1 MKRPFLDETNGRV
14 YSVRMDHGIGNA
26 GGLRIHPLLDKDAP
40 VRPSVYSRP
49 PWHLVECVETGFVY
63 LANPPQY
70 AQLDEEFSWEKTKAE
85 ENAKRVQEE
94 PVVAW
99 ISKWSKFIRRSF
111 RRERRIQR
119 EAMQLLIATGNPSPT
134 VLDLGCGSGRTLLGL
149 TVYAKKEC
157 GIKVIPIGI
166 EISRKLAA
174 KAHANLVGYNGEVIH
189 APAVEGLGGL
199 AGLSVDLILLSSY
212 LEHETQPLEALKLCH
227 RTLASGAAIIIKV
240 PNFASI
246 NRRVRRQRW
255 CGFRFPDHVNYF
267 TPRSLRMLVDKAG
280 FEVARMNFFDR
291 LPTSDNMWLIA
302 RKRS

>member
-1 MKRPFLDETNGRV
+1 MKRLSLDDTIGRV
-14 YSVRMDHGIGNA
+14 YRVRMDQGIGKA
-26 GGLRIHPLLDKDAP
+26 ESLRTHPLLDQDSP

-49 PWHLVECVETGFVY
+49 PWHLVECLETGFVY
-63 LANPPQY
+63 LANPPEY

-85 ENAKRVQEE
+85 ENAKRIHEE

-119 EAMQLLIATGNPSPT
+119 EAMQLLTATGNPSPT

-149 TVYAKKEC
+149 TERAKDC
-157 GIKVIPIGI
+157 GINVIPIGI

-189 APAVEGLGGL
+189 APAVEGLGQL

-212 LEHETQPLEALKLCH
+212 LEHETQPLEALRLCH

-240 PNFASI
+240 PNFASL
-246 NRRVRRQRW
+246 NRRVRQERW

-267 TPRSLRMLVDKAG
+267 TPRSLRMLVEKAG